1 MGTDLLRTPLHAEHL
16 RLGAK
21 MVPFGGWDMPL
32 HYTPGILEE
41 HVAVRT
47 RAGLFDVC
55 HMGRYEFSGPGA
67 VAFANSL
74 IANNLAKLEPGRLL
88 YAAVCADDGG
98 VLDDVT
104 VYRRTDTV
112 WFVVN
117 ASNRA
122 KIWSW
127 IERCRPEWKGAAVT
141 VRDRSSELAQI
152 ALQGPRAQAI
162 VGSSAGDDL
171 DPVGYYHFLETTLF
185 GVPALV
191 SRNGYT
197 GEDGF
202 EIYFAAEQGP
212 ALWRSVLEA
221 GQREGIVPT
230 GLGCRDTLRL
240 EMGYCL
246 YGNELSTET
255 SPLEAGIGWTVKLKQ
270 EEPFHGQA
278 ALQAE
283 RDRGSRRILV
293 GFDVPGK
300 RLPRHGQSILRPG
313 GGANS
318 ESAEIVGQVTSGGF
332 SPSLQRGIGLGLVHP
347 SCTEIGSELEVD
359 VRGARVPVTVVE
371 RPFYK
376 NASHR

>member
-1 MGTDLLRTPLHAEHL
+1 MGTGLLRTPLHAEHL
-16 RLGAK
+16 RHGAK

-32 HYTPGILEE
+32 HYAPGILEE
-41 HVAVRT
+41 HEAVRS
-47 RAGLFDVC
+47 RVGLFDVS
-55 HMGRYEFSGPGA
+55 HMGRYEFAGPGA
-67 VAFANSL
+67 VPFANSL

-88 YAAVCADDGG
+88 YAAVCADSGG

-104 VYRRTDTV
+104 VYRRADTV

-122 KIWSW
+122 TIWNW
-127 IERCRPEWKGAAVT
+127 IERCRPEWKGESFT

-152 ALQGPRAQAI
+152 ALQGPRAQTIAQP
-162 VGSSAGDDL
+162 AAADDL

-185 GVPALV
+185 DVPALV

-202 EIYFAAEQGP
+202 EIYFAADAAPQ
-212 ALWRSVLEA
+212 LWRSLFEA
-221 GQREGIVPT
+221 GQREGLMPA

-246 YGNELSTET
+246 YGNELGPEV
-255 SPLEAGIGWTVKLKQ
+255 SPLEAGIGWTVKLKREQ
-270 EEPFHGQA
+270 PFHGQA

-283 RDRGSRRILV
+283 KERGARRTLI
-293 GFDVPGK
+293 GFEVPGK
-300 RLPRHGQSILRPG
+300 RLARHGQSILRPAA
-313 GGANS
+313 GANA
-318 ESAEIVGQVTSGGF
+318 ESAQVVGQVTSGGF

-347 SCTEIGSELEVD
+347 DCAEIGMQLEVD